1 MLGELLHRV
10 GGGRI
15 SYNPLDALAGDTV
28 EEEREEE
35 GEEGEEGE
43 EARDARE
50 EEEDEEDD
58 DSDDEEELNV
68 GSSSSNRTMSSAELL
83 LKMEKHLGKPVLDR
97 LLSKIYMLRADPN
110 FYVKQTA
117 QNTWK
122 GMITNTGKVLRTMLV
137 QFMVGWC
144 CGGWCCGG
152 VCCGAVWCVV
162 CGVWCVVWWCVVCG
176 GRGIVPWA
184 ISFCMSTFSL
194 FL

>member
-43 EARDARE
+43 EARDARD

-68 GSSSSNRTMSSAELL
+68 GSNGSSSSNRTMSSAELL

-144 CGGWCCGG
+144 C
-152 VCCGAVWCVV
+152 VVGAVVVCAVVLCGVVVGWCVV
-162 CGVWCVVWWCVVCG
+162 G
-176 GRGIVPWA
+176 GGGA
-184 ISFCMSTFSL
+184 
-194 FL
+194 

>member
-43 EARDARE
+43 EARDARDARD

-144 CGGWCCGG
+144 CGVWLVWWCGG
-152 VCCGAVWCVV
+152 GVV
-162 CGVWCVVWWCVVCG
+162 CGG
-176 GRGIVPWA
+176 RGRGIVPWA
-184 ISFCMSTFSL
+184 ISFYMSTFS
-194 FL
+194 FFVIPF